1 MDYYSLNR
9 VILIGYVG
17 MDPEV
22 RMSKPSAAAKTPRK
36 MAKFQLATKQI
47 FAKGQKPRTTWHNCY
62 GWGYRADFVEKY
74 VKAGSLL
81 MIEGKL
87 DNYVIRDDQ
96 GIHRKYIFVNIDM
109 VGFMPDSKRKAATAV
124 AAEPAAG
131 EDDSLP
137 EGAQD
142 PIEKENPFL

>member
-17 MDPEV
+17 KPPEV

-36 MAKFQLATKQI
+36 MAKFQLATKMI

-62 GWGYRADFVEKY
+62 AWGVRADFVEKY
-74 VKAGSLL
+74 VKAGTLL
-81 MIEGKL
+81 LIEGKL
-87 DNYVIRDDQ
+87 DNYVITDEQ
-96 GIHRKYIFVNIDM
+96 GTHRKHIFVNVDLI
-109 VGFMPDSKRKAATAV
+109 GFMPENKRQAPE
-124 AAEPAAG
+124 AEPAAG
-131 EDDSLP
+131 EEDSLP

-142 PIEKENPFL
+142 PIEKGNPFL

>member
-22 RMSKPSAAAKTPRK
+22 RMSKPSGAAKTPRK
-36 MAKFQLATKQI
+36 MAKFQIATKQI
-47 FAKGQKPRTTWHNCY
+47 FYKGEKPRTTWHNCY
-62 GWGYRADFVEKY
+62 AWGTRADFVEKY
-74 VKAGSLL
+74 VKAGALL

-96 GIHRKYIFVNIDM
+96 AIHRKYIFVNIET
-109 VGFMPDSKRKAATAV
+109 VGFMPDNKRQAA
-124 AAEPAAG
+124 AAAADPAAG

-142 PIEKENPFL
+142 PIEKGNPLL

>member
-17 MDPEV
+17 KDPEV
-22 RMSKPSAAAKTPRK
+22 LVSKPSSAAKSPRK
-36 MAKFQLATKQI
+36 MAKFQISTKTI
-47 FAKGQKPRTTWHNCY
+47 NYKGEKPRTTWHNCY
-62 GWGYRADFVEKY
+62 AWGSRADFVEKY
-74 VKAGSLL
+74 VKTGSLL
-81 MIEGKL
+81 LIEGKL
-87 DNYVIRDDQ
+87 DNYVMRDAEGQ
-96 GIHRKYIFVNIDM
+96 ARKHIYVCIETIS
-109 VGFMPDSKRKAATAV
+109 FMPMVKPQEAP

-142 PIEKENPFL
+142 PIEKGNPFL